1 MASLVKCLSVHLQT
15 KEVEGFEC
23 QCSHLDN
30 LHKKTANCLRIGSK
44 CDWYQHGEQSKKS
57 SLTFKNHGLLKA
69 LLEKL

>member
-1 MASLVKCLSVHLQT
+1 MASLVKCLSVRLQT

-44 CDWYQHGEQSKKS
+44 CDWYQHGEQSKKVP
-57 SLTFKNHGLLKA
+57 
-69 LLEKL
+69 